1 MLWFESKTMTVFET
15 NPHVELY
22 VISICYDNQIFCIYR
37 VLSLIKTRKLFT
49 FNSKSVV
56 TTTSSFFLF

>member
-1 MLWFESKTMTVFET
+1 MTVFET
-15 NPHVELY
+15 NHHVELY
-22 VISICYDNQIFCIYR
+22 VLSICYDNQIFSIYR

-56 TTTSSFFLF
+56 TTTSIFFLFF